1 MLIHFLTFLQMGYV
15 AAAPSLSNRQR
26 FKSYYRTYPS
36 DAIFVPALVSFIRYY
51 QWKKICI
58 ITENANTFI
67 SVSSNRSMACSST
80 SVISPETASSLA
92 LFDASIWCLRLFDTV
107 WCTPACGLLGCL
119 RCSQAPSW
127 LCLLATCTPQR
138 GDIVKA
144 LMHASM
150 FCVYSYLN

>member
-1 MLIHFLTFLQMGYV
+1 MGYV

-67 SVSSNRSMACSST
+67 SVSSNRSMACSSA
-80 SVISPETASSLA
+80 SVISLETASSLGLVKCLTEIDTSYHYSSPYA
-92 LFDASIWCLRLFDTV
+92 NRSIYFYLSLPKVHTT
-107 WCTPACGLLGCL
+107 TPTKH
-119 RCSQAPSW
+119 SI
-127 LCLLATCTPQR
+127 
-138 GDIVKA
+138 IV
-144 LMHASM
+144 
-150 FCVYSYLN
+150 